1 MNSTYYT
8 GQYLFWNG
16 GQLFMKSLKDLFDSI
31 KGEMI
36 DWRSNLREI
45 GYAVLIVILINA
57 FFVQNYQIPTGSMI
71 PNLMPGDRLFAN
83 RFVYGIKIPFT
94 DGLVGWRLPK
104 IKEPDVDDLVVFRAP
119 ASSYLGCERRDPYH
133 VPSILVQIL
142 KMPVYILCISPFD
155 WDPRI
160 LVGNKI
166 GDILTG
172 GKQYS
177 GAPAIGG
184 LKTVDLDPR
193 KEYVKRVLAKGGD
206 TVEIREQEVYLNGQH
221 VENKYGYFKYGKR
234 DFLPSLKDGGD
245 PLDFYGPIYV
255 PKKGDTMV
263 FKRYSGEVEEYSYT
277 NYDVFINGEAA
288 SIDVKFWYWVNIYD
302 VYAEGNPDE
311 FTFDIEENY
320 FFCVGDNRDES
331 CDSRMWG
338 LVPYHLIKG
347 QPNLVWFQAPRPEG
361 YEKGFLYYLFIKQ

>member
-1 MNSTYYT
+1 
-8 GQYLFWNG
+8 
-16 GQLFMKSLKDLFDSI
+16 MKSLKELFDSI
-31 KGEMI
+31 KGEMQ

-45 GYAVLIVILINA
+45 GFAIFIVVLLNT
-57 FFVQNYQIPTGSMI
+57 FLVQNYQIPTGSMI

-119 ASSYLGCERRDPYH
+119 ASSYVGCERRPAYH
-133 VPSILVQIL
+133 VPNTLVQIL
-142 KMPVYILCISPFD
+142 KTPIYILCISPFD

-160 LVGNKI
+160 LIGNKI
-166 GDILTG
+166 GDVLTG

-177 GAPAIGG
+177 GAVTVLGM
-184 LKTVDLDPR
+184 KTVDIDPR

-206 TVEIREQEVYLNGQH
+206 TVEIREQQVYLNNEL
-221 VENKYGYFKYGKR
+221 VENKYGYFKYQGR
-234 DFLPSLKDGGD
+234 ELVPPSYAGGE
-245 PLDFYGPIYV
+245 PIDFYGPIYV
-255 PKKGDTMV
+255 PKKGDVMT
-263 FKRYSGEVEEYSYT
+263 FKKYSGEVGEYNYS
-277 NYDVFINGEAA
+277 NYDVFINDEPAHN
-288 SIDVKFWYWVNIYD
+288 DVKYWYWVNIYE
-302 VYAEGNPDE
+302 VYGDDQDE
-311 FTFDIEENY
+311 FVLNIEETY

-347 QPNLVWFQAPRPEG
+347 QPNIVWFQAPRPVG
-361 YEKGFLYYLFIKQ
+361 YEKSFLYYFFIKQ